1 MQRNFLVLAFLI
13 AGALGLQA
21 CGMKPTPEASCN
33 FVQNGDQQRVSWG
46 AQTPVIILV
55 DSSVPSTY
63 FESIQKAVAVWNGAA
78 GREIIKIG
86 GWTNVGPSP
95 TPDGTNLLYFQKG
108 WDGPSNEQ
116 ARTTIYWSG
125 DRIYEAD
132 VKVNE
137 RDFDFSGSDGGEA
150 GKLDMESLM
159 IHEFGHVLGLKHM
172 TVSGSVMQPTLSGA
186 TATNLS
192 AGLRRKLTDD
202 DKKSITCEY

>member
-1 MQRNFLVLAFLI
+1 
-13 AGALGLQA
+13 
-21 CGMKPTPEASCN
+21 MKPTPEASCN

-55 DSSVPSTY
+55 DSSVPSAY
-63 FESIQKAVAVWNGAA
+63 FDSIQRAVAVWNDAT

-86 GWTNVGPSP
+86 GWTNVGPSAA
-95 TPDGTNLLYFQKG
+95 PDGTNLLHFQKK

-132 VKVNE
+132 VKINE
-137 RDFDFSGSDGGEA
+137 RDFGFSGSSTGEA

-172 TVSGSVMQPTLSGA
+172 TSSGSVMQPTLSGA

-192 AGLRRKLTDD
+192 AGLRRLLTEE